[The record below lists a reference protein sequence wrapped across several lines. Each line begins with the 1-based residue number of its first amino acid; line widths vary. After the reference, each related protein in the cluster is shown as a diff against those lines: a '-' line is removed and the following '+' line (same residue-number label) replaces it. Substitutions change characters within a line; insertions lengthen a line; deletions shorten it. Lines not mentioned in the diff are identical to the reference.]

1 MNTPT
6 SSSRA
11 SGSNAATQLPTTPSR
26 NSGGSRHSRG
36 NGGQRTPPQG
46 SQLTMPRQQQ
56 QQRKALSASPQ
67 SVVSFASSSICSS
80 PSARNVPLP
89 PLEWLNK
96 LSVPSDATLSRP
108 SSAISMS
115 SSTSS
120 ESPSPVLQNYAEQSE
135 KALRDAGLRVCPLQ
149 LIAAVASA

>member
-11 SGSNAATQLPTTPSR
+11 SGSNGAPPQLPTTPSR
-26 NSGGSRHSRG
+26 NSGGSRHPRG
-36 NGGQRTPPQG
+36 NGGQRTPPHGQ
-46 SQLTMPRQQQ
+46 QLTMPRQQ

-67 SVVSFASSSICSS
+67 SVFASSSICSS

-135 KALRDAGLRVCPLQ
+135 KTLRDAGLRVCPLQ